1 MMEPPNIGHCNHPA
15 KVLTRKGTS
24 KILGAAIVH
33 MHAGELLAELT
44 IAKKYELSL
53 TKLASAIHV
62 FPTLSEV
69 HRSLG
74 DVYLLQRTTPRL
86 RKFLS
91 PVFAWL
97 RRGIRLKGEG
107 PWLSLT
113 PMD

>member
-1 MMEPPNIGHCNHPA
+1 M
-15 KVLTRKGTS
+15 V
-24 KILGAAIVH
+24 AAYREYFLQDLHFNDRV
-33 MHAGELLAELT
+33 AQELLDRLGLPRPTLFA
-44 IAKKYELSL
+44 
-53 TKLASAIHV
+53 HV

-91 PVFAWL
+91 PIFAWL
-97 RRGIRLKGEG
+97 RRGIRSEGEG

>member
-1 MMEPPNIGHCNHPA
+1 
-15 KVLTRKGTS
+15 
-24 KILGAAIVH
+24 

-44 IAKKYELSL
+44 IAKKYGLSL

-91 PVFAWL
+91 PIFGWL
-97 RRGIRLKGEG
+97 RRGIRLKEEG